1 MLLKKSLEN
10 IASSNERLQKV
21 AYVNNGKSTS
31 YQELFSSAEEVRKFL
46 VQKNNNKPVIV
57 FGHKQAGMFSTFL
70 GCNASGVAFVPV
82 DVTTPKERVENVIR
96 LSGADF
102 IVALSPLPFDVSCN
116 IVEFDLLV
124 SGEHYKLNLDS
135 YVKNEDISYII
146 FTSGSTG
153 VPKGVEIS
161 IEALDDFVFWS
172 KGLVQKAKEHV
183 FVNQA
188 LFSFDLSV
196 FELWTS
202 IALEG
207 KILGLEHKNNSNIRA
222 HFEEIQK
229 EKCTVWVST
238 PSFADLCLIDKR
250 FSAASIPS
258 LEYFVFCGEVLAKST
273 ALKLKERFPDAHILN
288 LYGPTEATCAMT
300 AIEITQDVLN
310 KYEVLPVG
318 YVKEGTELY
327 VDTANGNNELVIVG
341 NNVSHGYI
349 NDPVKT
355 AAQFFKKD
363 GLRAYRTG
371 DYGYFEEGN
380 LLFVKGRIDRQIK
393 FKGYRIE
400 LEEIEAV
407 IRKTLDVSHAACIAV
422 VKNEKVT
429 DLIGVLSGDVESSY
443 SEFAEKLK
451 PYLPDYMIPT
461 KVRYVQV
468 MPLNSNGKI
477 DRKKLDALVNS
488 KE

>member
-1 MLLKKSLEN
+1 MLLKTSLLN
-10 IASSNERLQKV
+10 ISNSTEKMQKV
-21 AYVNNGKSTS
+21 AYVNKGQAVT
-31 YQELFSSAEEVRKFL
+31 YQQLLSSAEEVRRFL
-46 VQKNNNKPVIV
+46 FKEKNNKPVIV
-57 FGHKQAGMFSTFL
+57 FGHKQAGMFASFL

-82 DVTTPKERVENVIR
+82 DVSTPKERVENIIKLSEASFVI
-96 LSGADF
+96 
-102 IVALSPLPFDVSCN
+102 ALSPLPFEVGCKVVDFESL
-116 IVEFDLLV
+116 ISSE
-124 SGEHYKLNLDS
+124 SHKINLDS
-135 YVKNEDISYII
+135 FVKSEDISYII

-153 VPKGVEIS
+153 VPKGVVIS
-161 IEALDDFVFWS
+161 IEALDDFVHWS
-172 KGLVQKAKEHV
+172 KGLIQNSKEFI

-202 IALEG
+202 IACEG

-222 HFEEIQK
+222 HFEEVQK

-238 PSFADLCLIDKR
+238 PSFVDLCLIDKR
-250 FSAASIPS
+250 FSEASIPT

-273 ALKLKERFPDAHILN
+273 AIKLKERFPQARILN

-300 AIEITQDVLN
+300 AIEITQEVLN

-327 VDTANGNNELVIVG
+327 VDTAGGNNELVIVG
-341 NNVSHGYI
+341 KNVSHGYV

-363 GLRAYRTG
+363 GERAYKTG
-371 DYGYFEEGN
+371 DYGYFEEGG

-407 IRKTLDVSHAACIAV
+407 IRKTLDVSHAACITTL
-422 VKNEKVT
+422 KEGKVT
-429 DLIGVLSGDVESSY
+429 ELIGVLAGNTESSY
-443 SEFAEKLK
+443 QEFAEKLK
-451 PYLPDYMIPT
+451 PHLPDYMIPT
-461 KVRYVQV
+461 KVKYIPV

-477 DRKKLDALVNS
+477 DRKQLDTLINA